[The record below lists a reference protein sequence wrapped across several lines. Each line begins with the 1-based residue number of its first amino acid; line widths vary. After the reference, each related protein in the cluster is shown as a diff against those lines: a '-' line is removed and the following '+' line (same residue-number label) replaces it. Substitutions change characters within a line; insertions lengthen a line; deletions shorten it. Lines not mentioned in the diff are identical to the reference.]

1 MSLIK
6 LDNLFWWQLCISGGG
21 SQKIKREFCF
31 YLQQTGLKVKVGFS
45 LRKTNT
51 EHHQK
56 MKHGHSSLLKI
67 IDKRVLM
74 STDSDQYQISRC

>member
-6 LDNLFWWQLCISGGG
+6 LYNLFWWQLCISGGG

-45 LRKTNT
+45 LSQLTYIHWMLIPKAATIL
-51 EHHQK
+51 
-56 MKHGHSSLLKI
+56 G
-67 IDKRVLM
+67 
-74 STDSDQYQISRC
+74 